1 MKSYWARITDY
12 FSEMKK
18 TSPSRSQ
25 SSLQHRWADIQK
37 DTSRFCGFYSE
48 IERKRQSGKS
58 EDDKVKDALQ
68 MYEGIIGCQ
77 FKFVHCWLML
87 RNEAKWNNWLAS
99 LSSPSNAQEGRPA
112 DATEDETL
120 PPKIAKPIGRDRAK
134 KQRTSSD
141 SSNSKSSACLEVLQ
155 KMQVDRNAFDER
167 VEAASK
173 DEVQEIASRAERKL
187 NLIEQ
192 VKIQHEMLQMQ
203 KVEQERQ
210 FMAVDVDKMAPW
222 VRDYYISMQKQ
233 ISAKIVSAE
242 SSKAP
247 STEM

>member
-1 MKSYWARITDY
+1 
-12 FSEMKK
+12 
-18 TSPSRSQ
+18 
-25 SSLQHRWADIQK
+25 LQHRWADIQK

-48 IERKRQSGKS
+48 IERKRQSDKS

-112 DATEDETL
+112 DATEDETF

-192 VKIQHEMLQMQ
+192 QVKIQHEMLQMQ